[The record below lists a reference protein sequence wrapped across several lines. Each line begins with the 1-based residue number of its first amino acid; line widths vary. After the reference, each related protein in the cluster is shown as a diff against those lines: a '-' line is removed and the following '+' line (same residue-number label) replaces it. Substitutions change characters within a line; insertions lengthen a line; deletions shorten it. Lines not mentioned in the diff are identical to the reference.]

1 MAVPLANVS
10 KIKLQYFFHSVNF
23 YPPPQWNFTTQHTNS
38 TRANVQRTV
47 NEFCENE
54 CRNET
59 QFRIF
64 LQSPLEELT
73 AAAVSLCCVAT
84 SLQFIIIFIIC
95 GPRNSP
101 AAAIHIYTTI
111 EL

>member
-10 KIKLQYFFHSVNF
+10 KIKLQYFFHSVNL
-23 YPPPQWNFTTQHTNS
+23 YPPPQRNFTTQQTNS

-47 NEFCENE
+47 NEFCETE
-54 CRNET
+54 CQNET

-73 AAAVSLCCVAT
+73 AAVSLCCVAT